1 MTRLPRA
8 RSALPIEN
16 STALPSPPPASA
28 TASPP
33 SGISVGVPVGP
44 ITMTGSSFSRPAH
57 RRELPPISSTISDSR
72 PFALSTHAPVSARPS
87 IIRRLP
93 FAVRDSASKFC
104 RRKNCPGSKCRAAA
118 GARTTT
124 STIVGV
130 SRSTHATV
138 GRHSSSSLPV
148 NARQAASRA
157 SCPSGSSPAMSR
169 ANSASTC
176 GAPSFADAIARTTE
190 PA

>member
-1 MTRLPRA
+1 M
-8 RSALPIEN
+8 
-16 STALPSPPPASA
+16 
-28 TASPP
+28 
-33 SGISVGVPVGP
+33 PVGP
-44 ITMTGSSFSRPAH
+44 ITMTGSPFSRPAH

-72 PFALSTHAPVSARPS
+72 PFSLSTHAPVSARPS

-93 FAVRDSASKFC
+93 FTVRDSASKFC
-104 RRKNCPGSKCRAAA
+104 RRKNCPGSKWRAAA

-148 NARQAASRA
+148 KARQAARA
-157 SCPSGSSPAMSR
+157 GCPSGSRPAMSR